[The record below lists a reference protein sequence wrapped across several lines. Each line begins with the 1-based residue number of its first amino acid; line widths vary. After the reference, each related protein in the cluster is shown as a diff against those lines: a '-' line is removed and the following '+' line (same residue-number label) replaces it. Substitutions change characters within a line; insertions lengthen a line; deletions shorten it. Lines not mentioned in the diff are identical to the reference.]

1 MKKLI
6 AVLLA
11 LSCMLIGA
19 AAVAETLNIAYMPN
33 YGSLWSVETAINKG
47 YFEEEGLTINLVEF
61 ADGPTIIA
69 AMESGSIDMGYIG
82 QGAHKLCINGRAS
95 IFALSHISNGDALIG
110 GKGIT
115 TVEDLKGKVVA
126 YSSGTSSEDILK
138 NSLDKAGMTMDDIK
152 AMDMDASAIVTAML
166 SGGVDACAT
175 WSPNSLKILEEM
187 PDATKLT
194 DNMTF
199 ADTTVSLASWICM
212 PKYGEENHDLLVRF
226 TRALFKGM
234 DYSANEHYDE
244 VSEWV
249 SKQTATDYESVYN
262 QRGDAQWLTGKE
274 VAQGAADGTVA
285 KYYELQQLREGWRGG
300 EGSGAGRFRVRAL
313 RRDDRGRQVIPGSE
327 NKTESLAL
335 GHPSAGRPN
344 AFWHMG
350 DGGRP
355 PARGPQLNGRAFK
368 EDFRKKRRTLSD
380 RRNRRR
386 IIPCCLCSSCCCLS
400 RPFLC
405 C

>member
-69 AMESGSIDMGYIG
+69 AMESGSIDVGYIG

-166 SGGVDACAT
+166 SGGVDVKT
-175 WSPNSLKILEEM
+175 VQEVLGHENLNTTQIYTHIESTELKIAAEANPLS
-187 PDATKLT
+187 KL
-194 DNMTF
+194 
-199 ADTTVSLASWICM
+199 
-212 PKYGEENHDLLVRF
+212 
-226 TRALFKGM
+226 
-234 DYSANEHYDE
+234 
-244 VSEWV
+244 
-249 SKQTATDYESVYN
+249 
-262 QRGDAQWLTGKE
+262 
-274 VAQGAADGTVA
+274 
-285 KYYELQQLREGWRGG
+285 
-300 EGSGAGRFRVRAL
+300 
-313 RRDDRGRQVIPGSE
+313 
-327 NKTESLAL
+327 
-335 GHPSAGRPN
+335 
-344 AFWHMG
+344 
-350 DGGRP
+350 
-355 PARGPQLNGRAFK
+355 
-368 EDFRKKRRTLSD
+368 DFDKS
-380 RRNRRR
+380 
-386 IIPCCLCSSCCCLS
+386 
-400 RPFLC
+400 
-405 C
+405 